1 MKATRYNAAFKKEA
15 IAMVN
20 ELGLSVTE
28 VSEKLGVHIKTLYRW
43 LDEFRQDGNNAF
55 PGKGKLKPDDE
66 EIRRLK
72 RENLDLREENDILKK
87 ATAIV
92 CHDRM
97 R

>member
-1 MKATRYNAAFKKEA
+1 MKATRYDAAFKKEA

-20 ELGLSVTE
+20 ELGLSVNA

-43 LDEFRQDGNNAF
+43 MDEFRQDGNNAF

-87 ATAIV
+87 ATAIFV
-92 CHDRM
+92 RHQK
-97 R
+97 

>member
-1 MKATRYNAAFKKEA
+1 MKATRYDAAFKKEA

-20 ELGLSVTE
+20 ELGLSVTA

-43 LDEFRQDGNNAF
+43 LDEFRHDGNNAF

-87 ATAIV
+87 ATAIFV
-92 CHDRM
+92 RHQK
-97 R
+97 

>member
-1 MKATRYNAAFKKEA
+1 MKATRYDAAFKKEA

-20 ELGLSVTE
+20 ELGLSVTA
-28 VSEKLGVHIKTLYRW
+28 VSEKLGVHI
-43 LDEFRQDGNNAF
+43 GNNPF

-87 ATAIV
+87 AKAIFV
-92 CHDRM
+92 RHQK
-97 R
+97 